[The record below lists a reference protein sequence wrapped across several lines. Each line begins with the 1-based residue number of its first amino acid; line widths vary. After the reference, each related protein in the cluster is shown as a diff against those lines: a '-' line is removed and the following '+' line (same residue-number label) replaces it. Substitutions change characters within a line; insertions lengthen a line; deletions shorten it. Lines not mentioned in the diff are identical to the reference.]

1 MRVLTENDETKANE
15 QRSGS
20 GGGTG
25 DSVRPSAEPEVEPSV
40 EGEHP
45 VREIPIGIP
54 MDPEEFKRLKARAEQ
69 PSREEEGQQEAEEDT
84 SATQGD

>member
-1 MRVLTENDETKANE
+1 LTEDDEKANE

-25 DSVRPSAEPEVEPSV
+25 KSVRPSAQPEEEPHV
-40 EGEHP
+40 EGEDS

-54 MDPEEFKRLKARAEQ
+54 MDREEFRRRKAQAEQ
-69 PSREEEGQQEAEEDT
+69 ASREAEGQSKADEDAST
-84 SATQGD
+84 TQQGD